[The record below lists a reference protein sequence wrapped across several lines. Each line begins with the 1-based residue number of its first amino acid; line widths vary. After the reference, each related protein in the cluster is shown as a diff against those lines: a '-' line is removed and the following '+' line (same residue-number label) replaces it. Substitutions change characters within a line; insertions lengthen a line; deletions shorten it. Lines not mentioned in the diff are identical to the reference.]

1 MNKYFDLDFY
11 IVGSEEAKMNKSML
25 DFTSTQEFYGRSF
38 ALRVGRIQLIIDI
51 IESDKK

>member
-11 IVGSEEAKMNKSML
+11 IVGMTEAKMNKSML

-38 ALRVGRIQLIIDI
+38 ALRVGRIKLIIDI
-51 IESDKK
+51 IESDTK

>member
-25 DFTSTQEFYGRSF
+25 DFTSTQEIYGRSF
-38 ALRVGRIQLIIDI
+38 ALRVCRIKLIIDI